1 MKSVLHPAD
10 REALQRRLAALEES
24 SKAEWGKMTVGE
36 MVCHLGDQIRL
47 ALGQIGTADQSSWVS
62 RQILKRL
69 VLWGMPAPKGKVDTL
84 PEINQEQG
92 QGTRPTG
99 FEADREQTRQLL
111 ADFLAT
117 AENDLHAHSMM
128 GPLTK
133 AQWARMIYVHMDH
146 HLQQF
151 GV

>member
-1 MKSVLHPAD
+1 MKSAMHAAD
-10 REALQRRLAALEES
+10 REDLQRRLGALDEA
-24 SKAEWGKMTVGE
+24 SKAAWGKMTVGE

-47 ALGQIGTADQSSWVS
+47 ALGRIETADQSSWAS

-69 VLWGMPAPKGKVDTL
+69 VLWGMPAPRGRVDTL
-84 PEINQEQG
+84 PEINQGQG
-92 QGTRPTG
+92 RGTRPTD
-99 FEADREQTRQLL
+99 FEADRAQTEQLL

-117 AENDLHAHSMM
+117 SEEDLHAHSMM

-133 AQWARMIYVHMDH
+133 AQWARLIYVHMDH
-146 HLQQF
+146 HLRQF